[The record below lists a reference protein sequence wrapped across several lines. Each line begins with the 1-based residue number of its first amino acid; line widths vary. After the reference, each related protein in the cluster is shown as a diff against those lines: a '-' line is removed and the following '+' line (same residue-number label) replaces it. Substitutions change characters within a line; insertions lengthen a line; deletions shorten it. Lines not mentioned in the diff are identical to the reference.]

1 MSNNVKNN
9 VKRANVLD
17 LITNGS
23 KPGGIAQHTHT
34 SETSIYRLL
43 KRMRKDG
50 LLTSNNELT
59 EHGTEHV
66 KKFMAV
72 SSDVK
77 FNIKDNDI
85 RLHNVQV
92 TIKILHK
99 PRGYDYRK
107 NNMIAMKVRD
117 YDLTNLNNNY
127 KEQFKVN
134 DVTVKTNI
142 DSIELFPKDI
152 YAETEQQAS
161 KRLMDI
167 VFEVIKRIENLYHV
181 TLIKDNYCNIR
192 ISRQHYALVRNQ
204 LAKLY
209 RNEHKGSVFRVF
221 DEGDGKVRLVVDI
234 SQGPEFEAEHPS
246 KSPSDINKCQTFFK
260 DIIDKEHDLPSDT
273 KGMIHE
279 LALVSKNTIQRQEN
293 SLLIE
298 QEYARNM
305 KTHVKVMKGIEK
317 SFNKFNTLLTQKKLK
332 EWL

>member
-1 MSNNVKNN
+1 MLINVKNN
-9 VKRANVLD
+9 VKRARVLD
-17 LITNGS
+17 QLFNGS
-23 KPGGIAQHTHT
+23 KPSSMAQHFNT

-192 ISRQHYALVRNQ
+192 ISRQHYALIRNQ

-221 DEGDGKVRLVVDI
+221 DDGDGKVRLTIDI
-234 SQGPEFEAEHPS
+234 SQGPEFEAEHPT
-246 KSPSDINKCQTFFK
+246 KSPSDVNKCQPYFK
-260 DIIDKEHDLPSDT
+260 DLINKEHFLPSDT
-273 KGMIHE
+273 KEMIQG
-279 LALVSKNTIQRQEN
+279 LVTASQNMLQRQEQ

-298 QEYARNM
+298 KEYAHNM
-305 KTHVKVMKGIEK
+305 KTHVEVLKGIEK
-317 SFNKFNTLLTQKKLK
+317 SFRKFNTLLSQKKLK
-332 EWL
+332 EYF

>member
-1 MSNNVKNN
+1 MLRNVKNN
-9 VKRANVLD
+9 VNRARVLD
-17 LITNGS
+17 QLSNGS
-23 KPGGIAQHTHT
+23 KPGSIAHHLGIT
-34 SETSIYRLL
+34 ETAVYRLL
-43 KRMRKDG
+43 KRMKKDG
-50 LLTSNNELT
+50 LLTSDNELT

-66 KKFMAV
+66 KKFMAIAN
-72 SSDVK
+72 DVK
-77 FNIKDNDI
+77 FNIKPNDI

-92 TIKILHK
+92 TIGILQK
-99 PRGYDYRK
+99 PQGYDYRK
-107 NNMIAMKVRD
+107 NNLIAMKVRD

-142 DSIELFPKDI
+142 DSIELFPMDI

-167 VFEVIKRIENLYHV
+167 VFEVIKRIENLHHII
-181 TLIKDNYCNIR
+181 LIKDNYCNIR
-192 ISRQHYALVRNQ
+192 ISRQHYALIRNQ

-221 DEGDGKVRLVVDI
+221 DEKDGKVRLTIDI

-246 KSPSDINKCQTFFK
+246 KSPSDVNKCQPYFK
-260 DIIDKEHDLPSDT
+260 DLINKDHFLPSDT
-273 KGMIHE
+273 KEMIQG
-279 LALVSKNTIQRQEN
+279 LVTASHNMLQRQEQ